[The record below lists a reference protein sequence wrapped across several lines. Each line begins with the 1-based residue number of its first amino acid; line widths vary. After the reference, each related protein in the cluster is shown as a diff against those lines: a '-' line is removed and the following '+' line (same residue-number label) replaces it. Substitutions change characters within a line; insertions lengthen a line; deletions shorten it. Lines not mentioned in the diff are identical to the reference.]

1 MRRQLERQK
10 KNSNTSSY
18 LISIKNDFAC
28 DHTFLY
34 ISLQLLLLQDDK
46 VKLSSY
52 TFYEGDV
59 VQLYESHK
67 HIETSEFLFA
77 FFFTAAHFYLNTGH

>member
-1 MRRQLERQK
+1 MRRQRERQK
-10 KNSNTSSY
+10 KTAIC

-28 DHTFLY
+28 EYTFLY
-34 ISLQLLLLQDDK
+34 ISLQLLLQDYH

-67 HIETSEFLFA
+67 H
-77 FFFTAAHFYLNTGH
+77 N

>member
-1 MRRQLERQK
+1 MLNAKATRTAK
-10 KNSNTSSY
+10 KKTAIR
-18 LISIKNDFAC
+18 LISIKNNFAC
-28 DHTFLY
+28 EHTFWY
-34 ISLQLLLLQDDK
+34 ISLQLLLQDDN

-67 HIETSEFLFA
+67 H
-77 FFFTAAHFYLNTGH
+77 N

>member
-10 KNSNTSSY
+10 KNSNTFSY

-67 HIETSEFLFA
+67 HNWNFRVPVCFLFHCRS
-77 FFFTAAHFYLNTGH
+77 FLP